1 MMVIM
6 IYKPCDLYVD
16 FDVRK
21 AACQFPHSW
30 WLQNVSAAMLLLC
43 IAGAYGDLDF
53 AVTVL

>member
-1 MMVIM
+1 MVIM